1 VFRDGGG
8 RQAVGGPGLR
18 LLTRLE
24 FLEKLLTEKMANSYS
39 VVTLTGQAYIRLHN
53 GILNFTSGSLLSEIL
68 NTVDVC
74 PLSSMSLQQQQQQQ
88 A

>member
-8 RQAVGGPGLR
+8 RQAGGGPGLR
-18 LLTRLE
+18 LLIRLK